1 MDPEVEI
8 ERLSSVRSTQT
19 LYFVGGLL
27 GQKTNRGWTLFP
39 VSGDESE
46 DVLLLGSWDNF
57 EAAVKE
63 LELLYVGTEQR
74 ISSEEDSPTIRFWEP
89 GRRDTNGLNAA
100 DAWAGVAN
108 SAEKACDAYYSNL
121 ATYISAC
128 LRVAGLRLRSTSE
141 GYHDQLRWA
150 LRARTPVGR
159 GFSNV
164 AVLDIYAD
172 IHSLLSEL
180 ASARDHLARIA
191 AVHVQAPEK
200 IDCLARLE
208 EWVKSNKAAGSE
220 PLVAALLTASGT
232 KESPS
237 WLRRLTEFRN
247 EVTHR
252 IPLAANSR
260 VSELLLECQTTR
272 LGRIFTIRL
281 GKIRANGGG
290 ATAGVDPLAE
300 VAELSRKMEVLLRS
314 ASRLAKYQPSFPT
327 FIGSLGT

>member
-1 MDPEVEI
+1 MHPDVKI
-8 ERLSSVRSTQT
+8 EKLSSVRSTQT

-27 GQKTNRGWTLFP
+27 GRETNRGWTLFP
-39 VSGDESE
+39 VSGDETQ
-46 DVLLLGSWDNF
+46 DVLLLGSWANF
-57 EAAVKE
+57 EAAVEE
-63 LELLYVGTEQR
+63 LGLIYVGTEQR
-74 ISSEEDSPTIRFWEP
+74 ISSETDSPTIRFWEP

-108 SAEKACDAYYSNL
+108 SAKKAGDASYSNV

-128 LRVAGLRLRSTSE
+128 LRVAGLRLRGTSE

-150 LRARTPVGR
+150 LRAQTAVGR

-200 IDCLARLE
+200 IDCLAWLE
-208 EWVKSNKAAGSE
+208 KWVKTNKAAESE
-220 PLVAALLTASGT
+220 PLVAALLAASGT
-232 KESPS
+232 KESPG
-237 WLRRLTEFRN
+237 WLRRLSEFRN

-252 IPLAANSR
+252 IPLAANNR
-260 VSELLLECQTTR
+260 VSGLVLESQATR
-272 LGRIFTIRL
+272 LGPISTIRL
-281 GKIRANGGG
+281 GEIQGDGTAAANL
-290 ATAGVDPLAE
+290 DPLTE
-300 VAELSRKMEVLLRS
+300 VAELSKKMEMHLRS

-327 FIGSLGT
+327 FVGSLGT